1 MPSGACKNFISF
13 FADNHNLFWLPDQKW
28 VFGQPCCIPAPT
40 MYTLLTPDTSTA
52 TVPEAPERYTAP
64 VPALV
69 TVTAGRVPVSSTVPV
84 LHTREGVRQMTVDR
98 PANISQLLI
107 SAVLRSQSTH
117 LVLPQAMLCIK
128 QAELETI
135 SHLTKQVCPGNEAK
149 TEGRRRSIAEE
160 EGSKC

>member
-1 MPSGACKNFISF
+1 
-13 FADNHNLFWLPDQKW
+13 
-28 VFGQPCCIPAPT
+28 

-69 TVTAGRVPVSSTVPV
+69 TVTAGRVPVSTTVPV
-84 LHTREGVRQMTVDR
+84 LHTREVVGQITVDW

-117 LVLPQAMLCIK
+117 LVLPQAMLDIK
-128 QAELETI
+128 QAEMETI
-135 SHLTKQVCPGNEAK
+135 SHLSKLVCPGNEAK
-149 TEGRRRSIAEE
+149 IPDR
-160 EGSKC
+160 